1 MNDAAIETGR
11 RYHDALAQMLSRLA
25 AGGPD
30 APGIARKA
38 RHLCV
43 NAFVAVED
51 DDCRD
56 QIELIELYMA
66 DLFSAAAHPG
76 RRRGSVSG
84 VDVLKQKIRRCL
96 GTLKA
101 RLISLASA
109 RRPIG
114 ARPVP
119 EGRFRAGPS

>member
-1 MNDAAIETGR
+1 MNDAAIATGR

-30 APGIARKA
+30 APGIVRKV

-51 DDCRD
+51 DYCRD

-66 DLFSAAAHPG
+66 DLFSAAAHQR
-76 RRRGSVSG
+76 RRRGSVSA
-84 VDVLKQKIRRCL
+84 VDMLKHKIGKCL
-96 GTLKA
+96 GTFEA
-101 RLISLASA
+101 RLMSMASA
-109 RRPIG
+109 RRL
-114 ARPVP
+114 
-119 EGRFRAGPS
+119 